1 MQPTEEKTLRVKKE
15 ELRKKDSTVLFEPE
29 RNVKQASYLTYIFE
43 EKEFQEKLG
52 PIEKLASEFDL
63 NVEILETI
71 GDIQFDPTNRSQ
83 QPIGGFQNYS
93 YRCRILGIL

>member
-1 MQPTEEKTLRVKKE
+1 MQPTEEKALKIRRE
-15 ELRKKDSTVLFEPE
+15 ELRTKDSTVLFEPD
-29 RNVKQASYLTYIFE
+29 RRIKQASYLTYIFDQ
-43 EKEFQEKLG
+43 KEFAEKLG
-52 PIEKLASEFDL
+52 PIEKLSEEFDL

-93 YRCRILGIL
+93 YRCRIYGKL

>member
-1 MQPTEEKTLRVKKE
+1 MQPTEEKTLHIKKE
-15 ELRKKDSTVLFEPE
+15 ELRRKENTILFEPE
-29 RNVKQASYLTYIFE
+29 RYIKQVSYLTYIFE

-52 PIEKLASEFDL
+52 SIEKLPEEFDL
-63 NVEILETI
+63 NIEILETV

-93 YRCRILGIL
+93 YRCRILRKL